1 MQQEL
6 EQMLFK
12 LKMQNI
18 PASKI
23 EEDLGFSNGV
33 LGKAVKGKPNLSK
46 ARFEMVKLYFKA
58 YKPKEGVFFS
68 EDEVKKLAKKI
79 KAETSTSEIK
89 KEEPQ
94 TENKPQ
100 EDEKID
106 FDGITLFN
114 IENYTK
120 YPLSSKPKT
129 ASEYDAWK
137 YAKKKDDERIRKLYN
152 EYKLKQQ

>member
-1 MQQEL
+1 
-6 EQMLFK
+6 MLFT

-46 ARFEMVKLYFKA
+46 ARFEMVKNYFKL
-58 YKPKEGVFFS
+58 YKPIKSVIFS
-68 EDEVKKLAKKI
+68 EDEIEKLSKKN
-79 KAETSTSEIK
+79 KAETPAPEIK
-89 KEEPQ
+89 KEEPK

-106 FDGITLFN
+106 FEGVTLFN

-129 ASEYDAWK
+129 ATEYDAWK
-137 YAKKKDDERIRKLYN
+137 SAKKKDDERIRKLYN
-152 EYKLKQQ
+152 EYKSNNK